1 MGDILNDG
9 QRGVRE
15 RRESGASA
23 LVVRGVAFAN
33 TASKFW
39 SCLMDEVA
47 IASPP
52 ETVIE
57 LSAPS
62 GGLLCADLLSPATL
76 LQRDLDALDPE
87 TMQYAYADGLAVLEL
102 MGPPAGVRLRLL
114 ASDHTRPLMD
124 ISLSYLDAEV
134 FPFLLAW
141 FLEWANLQDA
151 RWNDA
156 VVRGDFHAEDPSRKV
171 LYQVGFELNNRHMS
185 EGLYQR
191 TIQIRFQRTP
201 RREKTASPVHP

>member
-9 QRGVRE
+9 QRGVRA
-15 RRESGASA
+15 RRELGASA
-23 LVVRGVAFAN
+23 LLVRGVAFTN

-52 ETVIE
+52 DTVIE
-57 LSAPS
+57 LSAAS
-62 GGLLCADLLSPATL
+62 GGLLCADLLSPATI
-76 LQRDLDALDPE
+76 LQRDLDAIAPE
-87 TMQYAYADGLAVLEL
+87 TMPYAYADGLAALEL

-114 ASDHTRPLMD
+114 SADGARLFMD

-134 FPFLLAW
+134 FPFLIAW

-151 RWNDA
+151 RWNDE
-156 VVRGDFHAEDPSRKV
+156 VVRGDFHAEDPARKV
-171 LYQVGFELNNRHMS
+171 QYQVGFELNSRHMS

-191 TIQIRFQRTP
+191 TLQIRFQRTK
-201 RREKTASPVHP
+201 RRERTASTTEP